1 MRKQPVRL
9 ERKKENPLNG
19 IPKSVYGFAI
29 FVIIF
34 LILIAIAIGE
44 TSYYNQQIL
53 YLL

>member
-1 MRKQPVRL
+1 MRKQPTRL
-9 ERKKENPLNG
+9 QKKQENPLNG

-44 TSYYNQQIL
+44 TSFYNQVL

>member
-1 MRKQPVRL
+1 MKKEPVRL
-9 ERKKENPLNG
+9 YKKKENPLNG